1 MSEQPAESTEPTE
14 PTEPTESTEPTEP
27 TATESVEL
35 DVDEEKV
42 EAWDE
47 VKADYQ
53 VEPGGEPVPNAM
65 DDAGASGAKADHA
78 DTGDEEG

>member
-1 MSEQPAESTEPTE
+1 MSEQPAESTEPVE
-14 PTEPTESTEPTEP
+14 PVESP
-27 TATESVEL
+27 SVEL
-35 DVDEEKV
+35 DVDEEKL

-65 DDAGASGAKADHA
+65 ADAEPANGDDDS
-78 DTGDEEG
+78 

>member
-1 MSEQPAESTEPTE
+1 MSEQPAESTEPA
-14 PTEPTESTEPTEP
+14 EPTEP

-35 DVDEEKV
+35 DVDEEKM

-78 DTGDEEG
+78 DEDDEGDEEG

>member
-1 MSEQPAESTEPTE
+1 M
-14 PTEPTESTEPTEP
+14 
-27 TATESVEL
+27 
-35 DVDEEKV
+35 

-78 DTGDEEG
+78 DEDDEGDEEG

>member
-1 MSEQPAESTEPTE
+1 MSEQSAESTEPTE
-14 PTEPTESTEPTEP
+14 PTEPT
-27 TATESVEL
+27 ATETVEL
-35 DVDEEKV
+35 DVDEEKM

-65 DDAGASGAKADHA
+65 DDGASGASE
-78 DTGDEEG
+78 GDEEA

>member
-1 MSEQPAESTEPTE
+1 MSEQPAESAEP
-14 PTEPTESTEPTEP
+14 TEPTEP
-27 TATESVEL
+27 TATESIEL
-35 DVDEEKV
+35 DVDEEKM

-65 DDAGASGAKADHA
+65 DEAGASGAKADHA

>member
-1 MSEQPAESTEPTE
+1 MSEQPAESVEPVE
-14 PTEPTESTEPTEP
+14 PAET
-27 TATESVEL
+27 TESVEL
-35 DVDEEKV
+35 DVDEEKL

-65 DDAGASGAKADHA
+65 ADAEPSSDGDDDS
-78 DTGDEEG
+78 